1 MNRSQELQKAHQALR
16 ARIDQAAHDSKRDP
30 KEIKLIWVSK
40 TRPLEDVQAAASIG
54 AEHFGENR
62 VQEALDKFSQAI
74 PHTQLH
80 IIGPVQS
87 NKLRK
92 AAGVAQW
99 IHSVDSMD
107 TVLKLDRIAG
117 ELQTKLRVL
126 FQVNTSEEAS
136 KSGLEMRDIAL
147 FLKELPH
154 CSHLIYSGLMTIG
167 PNSGRPEDAR
177 EGFQFLRET
186 LERFCGTEELFADFR
201 ELSMGMSDD
210 LEIAIAEGATMIRVG
225 SALFGARDYSQPK
238 H

>member
-1 MNRSQELQKAHQALR
+1 MNRSQELQIAQQALR
-16 ARIDQAAHDSKRDP
+16 ARIDSAAHAAHRDP

-40 TRPLEDVQAAASIG
+40 TRPLEDVQAAVSIG
-54 AEHFGENR
+54 AHHFGENR
-62 VQEALDKFSQAI
+62 VQEALDKFSTPI
-74 PHTQLH
+74 PHTELH

-117 ELQTKLRVL
+117 ELGIKLKVL

-154 CSHLIYSGLMTIG
+154 CPHLIYSGLMTIG
-167 PNSGRPEDAR
+167 PNSGNPEDAR
-177 EGFQFLRET
+177 TGFQFLRET
-186 LERFCGTEELFADFR
+186 LERFCGTEELFAHFR

-210 LEIAIAEGATMIRVG
+210 LDIAIAEGATMIRVG
-225 SALFGARDYSQPK
+225 SALFGARDYSQAP
-238 H
+238 